1 MLILVKLSFYET
13 PCRYHKDIAL
23 IDKTLKLIWS
33 RPWSD
38 HCNALSIGQWTM
50 SITQSASNSIED
62 LVEIFT
68 TFVNVVAWIC
78 QRCYMHLH
86 TLFVKNINF
95 ARECNVSALTLS
107 PINLRVLVSISKTLA
122 PRCLRL
128 GLKNFN
134 IEKISVSAFGHQ
146 NFGHIRSLNIEL
158 TSFGLEE
165 VSVSCFF
172 GIKNILAVIS
182 FFVKRFT

>member
-1 MLILVKLSFYET
+1 
-13 PCRYHKDIAL
+13 
-23 IDKTLKLIWS
+23 
-33 RPWSD
+33 
-38 HCNALSIGQWTM
+38 M

-95 ARECNVSALTLS
+95 AIECNFSALTLS
-107 PINLRVLVSISKTLA
+107 PINLRVWVSISKTLA

-128 GLKNFN
+128 GLKNF
-134 IEKISVSAFGHQ
+134 S
-146 NFGHIRSLNIEL
+146 
-158 TSFGLEE
+158 LEE

-172 GIKNILAVIS
+172 GIKKYFSSNILLCQKVY
-182 FFVKRFT
+182 VKEAGLSDP

>member
-1 MLILVKLSFYET
+1 
-13 PCRYHKDIAL
+13 
-23 IDKTLKLIWS
+23 
-33 RPWSD
+33 
-38 HCNALSIGQWTM
+38 
-50 SITQSASNSIED
+50 
-62 LVEIFT
+62 
-68 TFVNVVAWIC
+68 
-78 QRCYMHLH
+78 MHLH

-95 ARECNVSALTLS
+95 ARECNFSALTLS
-107 PINLRVLVSISKTLA
+107 PINLRVWVSISKTLA